1 MAVSYQIAME
11 IAGPAA
17 MFADPTTG
25 GTPTSSVVPSVPAA
39 KGIFEAIAWLKT
51 GARIEPTKVEICKR
65 RGSAGGEIL
74 FQRYTTNY
82 GGPLRKADQIR
93 GNNNFQ
99 LIATVVTEPCY
110 RLYAKVVAEG
120 RPPRGGVNPPH
131 HLKSLFERRLKQ
143 GRCHR
148 TPCLGWS
155 EFTATYWGP
164 FRDAYEVDTGLSF
177 EIPTLLVGMWDRPL
191 RGGYAPTFR
200 QRLRVEKGVLY
211 YAQ

>member
-1 MAVSYQIAME
+1 ME
-11 IAGPAA
+11 VAGPAA

-39 KGIFEAIAWLKT
+39 KGIFEAVAWLKA

-65 RGSAGGEIL
+65 RGMPGGEVL

-82 GGPLRKADQIR
+82 GGPLRKPTQIS

-99 LIATVVTEPCY
+99 LIASVVANPCY
-110 RLYAKVVAEG
+110 RLYAQVVSDG
-120 RPPRGGVNPPH
+120 PPRGGTNPPH
-131 HLKSLFERRLKQ
+131 HLQDLFERRLKQ

-164 FRDAYEVDTGLSF
+164 FRDEFEVDADLSF
-177 EIPTLLVGMWDRPL
+177 EVPTLLVEMWDRPVH
-191 RGGYAPTFR
+191 GGYAPRFR
-200 QRLRVEKGVLY
+200 QRLKVEKGVLA